1 MTEAILIPVKLL
13 DTAKLRL
20 AGALDPPSRKRLA
33 LAMLADVLG
42 ATAGWPLRLMVT
54 SDRAAADMAGR
65 AGWRVIAD
73 PGWGLNGAVEAGTDC
88 AAALGADALLVLP
101 FDIPLVTPEELRTV
115 FAADAE
121 VTIARSDDGGTTGLL
136 RRPPAAIDCAFGPGS
151 AAAHSQAARLAG
163 LRTRSVDL
171 PGLSLDVDDLGDL
184 RRLARTSTSNP
195 SAQVARELLAAAG
208 LGTSP

>member
-1 MTEAILIPVKLL
+1 MTEAILIPVKIL
-13 DTAKLRL
+13 DAAKLRL
-20 AGALDPPSRKRLA
+20 AGTLDPPSRRRLA

-42 ATAGWPLRLMVT
+42 AAAAWPLRLMVT
-54 SDRAAADMAGR
+54 SDAAAAEMAGR

-73 PGWGLNGAVEAGTDC
+73 PGLGLNRAVEAGTRW
-88 AAALGADALLVLP
+88 AAALGAGALLVLP
-101 FDIPLVTPEELRTV
+101 FDIPLVTPEELRAL

-121 VTIARSDDGGTTGLL
+121 VTVARSDDGGTTGLL
-136 RRPPAAIDCAFGPGS
+136 RRPPAAIDPAFGPGS
-151 AAAHSQAARLAG
+151 AAAHTQAAHLAG

-184 RRLARTSTSNP
+184 RRLASTPTSNP

-208 LGTSP
+208 LA